1 MKKIF
6 CAVLA
11 LAAMASCSKEYIVAE
26 NKQAIGFGEAFVDN
40 GTRADYST
48 TEKISE
54 FKVYGTMTGN
64 SNTVQIFNAATVS
77 RPNDL
82 VDYDA
87 TKPWVCPVTQYW
99 VPNATY
105 QFAAIVDGV
114 ADDTDGLPETIHFA
128 VADGDA
134 NKDLLYATAS
144 ATTDEDG
151 EVETGT
157 NASGLVAFKFDH
169 LLAKLQFNMV
179 NRLSEGY
186 SIKVTSLTVENVM
199 EDGLYTI
206 AQSKWETTTTDKTTL
221 TFGESDTFGLDR
233 NSYMEEAR
241 QILPV
246 EQTLAVTV
254 VYDIYYND
262 GNGGGDQKIS
272 TATKTGEIAKTF
284 AMNTVYDITAEISG
298 NEIKFTVEAVNDFNT
313 FVQDDLDIE

>member
-26 NKQAIGFGEAFVDN
+26 DKQAIGFGEVFVDN

-82 VDYDA
+82 VGYDA

-99 VPNATY
+99 VPSASY
-105 QFAAIVDGV
+105 KFAAIVDGV
-114 ADDTDGLPETIHFA
+114 ATATNGLPVTIPFT
-128 VADGDA
+128 VADGEG
-134 NKDLLYATAS
+134 NLDLLYAEAT
-144 ATTDEDG
+144 ATTGVDG
-151 EVETGT
+151 TPSVP
-157 NASGLVAFKFDH
+157 LVAFTFDH

-206 AQSKWETTTTDKTTL
+206 EQSKWETTTTDKTTL
-221 TFGESDTFGLDR
+221 TFGESDTFGLNR

-272 TATKTGEIAKTF
+272 TATKTGEIAETF

-298 NEIKFTVEAVNDFNT
+298 NEIKFTVKAVNNFNT
-313 FVQDDLDIE
+313 FVEDDLDIE

>member
-99 VPNATY
+99 VPSASY
-105 QFAAIVDGV
+105 KFAAIVDGV
-114 ADDTDGLPETIHFA
+114 ATPTKGLPATIPFT
-128 VADGDA
+128 VADGDD
-134 NKDLLYATAS
+134 NKDLLYATAT
-144 ATTDEDG
+144 ATTGVDG
-151 EVETGT
+151 TPSVP
-157 NASGLVAFKFDH
+157 LVAFTFNH
-169 LLAKLQFNMV
+169 LLAKLQFDMV
-179 NRLSEGY
+179 NKLSEGY

-199 EDGLYTI
+199 KDGLYTI

-221 TFGESDTFGLDR
+221 TFGESDTFGFSR

-272 TATKTGEIAKTF
+272 TATKTGEIDETF

-298 NEIKFTVEAVNDFNT
+298 NEIKFTVEAVNDFKH
-313 FVQDDLDIE
+313 FVQDDLVIE

>member
-1 MKKIF
+1 MKKIL

-11 LAAMASCSKEYIVAE
+11 LAAMTSCSNDYTITES
-26 NKQAIGFGEAFVDN
+26 KQAIAFGEAFVDN

-82 VDYDA
+82 VGYDA

-99 VPNATY
+99 VPNANY
-105 QFAAIVDGV
+105 EFAAIVDGV
-114 ADDTDGLPETIHFA
+114 ATATPGLPVTIPFTVTDG
-128 VADGDA
+128 DG
-134 NKDLLYATAS
+134 DLLYATAT
-144 ATTDEDG
+144 ATTDDN
-151 EVETGT
+151 GT
-157 NASGLVAFKFDH
+157 PNVALVAFTFNH

-221 TFGESDTFGLDR
+221 TFGESDTFGLNS

-254 VYDIYYND
+254 VYDIYYDD

>member
-99 VPNATY
+99 VPSASY
-105 QFAAIVDGV
+105 KFAAIVDGV
-114 ADDTDGLPETIHFA
+114 ATATTGLPVTIPFA
-128 VADGDA
+128 VADGEG
-134 NKDLLYATAS
+134 NLDLLYAEAT
-144 ATTDEDG
+144 ATTTPDG
-151 EVETGT
+151 TPSV
-157 NASGLVAFKFDH
+157 GLVAFTFNH

-199 EDGLYTI
+199 KDGLYTI

-221 TFGESDTFGLDR
+221 TFGKSDTFGLNH

-246 EQTLAVTV
+246 QQTLGVTV

-262 GNGGGDQKIS
+262 GSGDKKIS
-272 TATKTGEIAKTF
+272 TATKTGEIAETF

-298 NEIKFTVEAVNDFNT
+298 NEIKFTVEAVDDFNT

>member
-77 RPNDL
+77 RPTGL
-82 VDYDA
+82 ADYDKTVA
-87 TKPWVCPVTQYW
+87 WTCTETQYW

-114 ADDTDGLPETIHFA
+114 ADTTTGLPETIHFA

-134 NKDLLYATAS
+134 NKDLLYAEAT
-144 ATTDEDG
+144 ATTDG
-151 EVETGT
+151 NGT
-157 NASGLVAFKFDH
+157 PDVDLVAFTFDH

-221 TFGESDTFGLDR
+221 TFGESDTFGLNR

-272 TATKTGEIAKTF
+272 TATKTGEIAETF

>member
-26 NKQAIGFGEAFVDN
+26 DKQAIGFGEAFVDN

-54 FKVYGTMTGN
+54 FNVYGTLKGYN
-64 SNTVQIFNAATVS
+64 DNIVQIFNGALVK
-77 RPNDL
+77 RPTSL
-82 VDYDA
+82 ASGGYDSDVA
-87 TKPWVCPVTQYW
+87 WTCTETQYW
-99 VPNATY
+99 VPSASY
-105 QFAAIVDGV
+105 KFAAIVDGV
-114 ADDTDGLPETIHFA
+114 ATATTGLPVTIPFT
-128 VADGDA
+128 VADGEG
-134 NKDLLYATAS
+134 NLDLLYAEAT
-144 ATTDEDG
+144 ATTTPDG
-151 EVETGT
+151 TPSV
-157 NASGLVAFKFDH
+157 GLVAFTFNH

-179 NRLSEGY
+179 NKLSEGY

-221 TFGESDTFGLDR
+221 TFGESDTFGLNR

-272 TATKTGEIAKTF
+272 TATKTGEIAETF